1 MDSGSVILSAQKEP
15 DAIQLLA
22 AQRQLYSEEKFWLV
36 VQFFLAL
43 VTSLG
48 AFWLIAID
56 AKYTSQANAV
66 AFFVAALDCFGIQYL
81 LGRKKKSAAQTQE
94 SFDCKVLALE
104 WKVGDKPLP
113 ELLIAASDRLPAK
126 AKEEIKDWYLGR
138 LDEVPF
144 SVSRIICQITNIT
157 YDNAVRK
164 QYLAFLISALVVLLI
179 ITVGIGIRDAT
190 PINKLLSDLLFPLL
204 PGITFAALQI
214 KEHLQATAR
223 LNKLRER
230 TDSLWNECKQK
241 EPDDKTL
248 SEGSRE
254 LQNKIFE
261 HRSESATVFDL
272 VYKVCRGKQE
282 KYGEALANHL
292 VDEYKRTKKLV

>member
-1 MDSGSVILSAQKEP
+1 MAC
-15 DAIQLLA
+15 
-22 AQRQLYSEEKFWLV
+22 
-36 VQFFLAL
+36 
-43 VTSLG
+43 
-48 AFWLIAID
+48 
-56 AKYTSQANAV
+56 
-66 AFFVAALDCFGIQYL
+66 FVAALDCFGIQYL

-113 ELLIAASDRLPAK
+113 ELIIGASDRLPTK

-144 SVSRIICQITNIT
+144 SVARIICQITNVT
-157 YDNAVRK
+157 YDSAVRK
-164 QYLAFLISALVVLLI
+164 QYLAFLIFALVVLVVI
-179 ITVGIGIRDAT
+179 IVGVGIRDAT
-190 PINKLLSDLLFPLL
+190 PINKLLSDFVFPLL

-223 LNKLRER
+223 LNKLREK

-241 EPDDKTL
+241 NPDDKTL

-254 LQNKIFE
+254 LQDKIFE
-261 HRSESATVFDL
+261 HRSESATVLDM
-272 VYKVCRGKQE
+272 VYKVCRRKQE

-292 VDEYKRTKKLV
+292 VDDYKRTKNLL